1 MPMSVLQEQFI
12 VAPRALQQVLQYF
25 VLLTVEEGAAPV
37 VRTLLPTFQ
46 IVMLINLGPTAEIWH
61 DEGALVQVHQIKS
74 IVVTAPLKRAFQ
86 YRLPGGSRLLAVNF
100 TLEGFFRLFQ
110 VPVEHLT
117 DDFTD
122 PDELLPH
129 RPFAQLW
136 QQLRS
141 LQNPADLVQA
151 VVSFSLPYLRAL
163 EGPQAE
169 LMAQLPLLA
178 ESPHLNP
185 LKVIASATKVSE
197 RTWQLRFQKYLGFSV
212 KEVSRFMR
220 FRRLLGKLEQRELSE
235 KEDWLAL
242 LEQHGYYDQSHLIHD
257 FTHFLQQSPTK
268 VSMQLLQGDAICFT
282 RTELVE

>member
-1 MPMSVLQEQFI
+1 MSVLQEQFI
-12 VAPRALQQVLQYF
+12 VPPRALQQVLQYF

-61 DEGALVQVHQIKS
+61 EGGALVQVHRVDG
-74 IVVTAPLKRAFQ
+74 IVVTAPLKKAFQ
-86 YRLPGGSRLLAVNF
+86 YRLPENGRVLAVNF

-122 PDELLPH
+122 PDDLLPH

-136 QQLRS
+136 QQLR
-141 LQNPADLVQA
+141 LLHNPTDLVQA
-151 VVSFSLPYLRAL
+151 IVDFSLPYLRAL
-163 EGPQAE
+163 EKPQAE

-178 ESPHLNP
+178 ESRHLNP
-185 LKVIASATKVSE
+185 LKVMAAATKVSE

-212 KEVSRFMR
+212 KEASRFMR
-220 FRRLLGKLEQRELSE
+220 FRRLLGKLEQRAVSE

>member
-1 MPMSVLQEQFI
+1 MSVLQEQFI
-12 VAPRALQQVLQYF
+12 VAPRSLQQVLQYF

-46 IVMLINLGPTAEIWH
+46 IVMLINLGPTAEMWH
-61 DEGALVQVHQIKS
+61 DDGALAQVHQIRG

-86 YRLPGGSRLLAVNF
+86 YRLPGGSRILTVNF

-110 VPVEHLT
+110 VPIERLT
-117 DDFTD
+117 NDFTD
-122 PDELLPH
+122 PDDLVPH

-136 QQLRS
+136 QQLRL
-141 LQNPADLVQA
+141 LQAPTDLVKA
-151 VVSFSLPYLRAL
+151 IVDFSLPYLRAL
-163 EGPQAE
+163 EEPHAE

-178 ESPHLNP
+178 KSQHLNP
-185 LKVIASATKVSE
+185 LKVMAAATNVSE
-197 RTWQLRFQKYLGFSV
+197 RTLQLRFQKYLGFSV
-212 KEVSRFMR
+212 KEVSRFVR
-220 FRRLLGKLEQRELSE
+220 FRRLLGKLEQREVSK

-242 LEQHGYYDQSHLIHD
+242 LEQHGYYDQSHLIHN